1 MTYDNF
7 KYVGEIDTSKIV
19 KKVDFMSSFWEEF
32 DYRQNRFKVH
42 QHTQTIP
49 ILFDADFRLSNPTPS
64 KWYPLFKD
72 HLTKLQDIA
81 SKFYGDG
88 YIIRCILTNLK
99 ANKNIEPHIDQGNS
113 LNTGKRIHVPIITTD
128 KVLFTVGGEEKNLRV
143 GEMWEINNTNKP
155 HAVYNNSDE
164 DRVHLIFDYI
174 VSPNSYDQTKHEQL
188 Y

>member
-1 MTYDNF
+1 MKYDNF

-19 KKVDFMSSFWEEF
+19 KIVDSISNSWEEF
-32 DYRQNRFKVH
+32 DYRQKKFQVH

-64 KWYPLFKD
+64 KWYPLFEE
-72 HLTKLQDIA
+72 HLRKLQDIA

-88 YIIRCILTNLK
+88 YIVRCILTNLK
-99 ANKNIEPHIDQGNS
+99 ANKNIDPHIDQGNS
-113 LNTGKRIHVPIITTD
+113 LHRGKRVHVPIITSD
-128 KVLFTVGGEEKNLRV
+128 KVLFTVGGEEKIMRV
-143 GEMWEINNTNKP
+143 GEMWEINNGKKS

-174 VSPNSYDQTKHEQL
+174 IDRNSHDQTTHEQW

>member
-7 KYVGEIDTSKIV
+7 KYVGEIDTSKIL
-19 KKVDFMSSFWEEF
+19 KKVDLMSSFWEEF

-49 ILFDADFRLSNPTPS
+49 ILFDADFRVTNPTPT
-64 KWYPLFKD
+64 KWYPLFEE
-72 HLTKLQDIA
+72 HLSKLHNIA
-81 SKFYGDG
+81 SQFYGDG

-113 LNTGKRIHVPIITTD
+113 LNRGNRVHVPIITSD
-128 KVLFTVGGEEKNLRV
+128 KVLFTVGEEEKNMRV
-143 GEMWEINNTNKP
+143 GEMWEINNTNKT

-174 VSPNSYDQTKHEQL
+174 TNRNSYDQKIHEQW